1 MPKNVSGTPS
11 KGISALHEKAL
22 ELIGSKSD
30 GLYQSELRKKLGI
43 KSAKCSKIVSRLE
56 RLGMIK
62 RTPADFG
69 SRRTYLIL
77 LTSVPLPDMPPT
89 CSTDVGCIDH
99 ACRSNHPCR
108 NIDTYLTE
116 FYLLY
121 LIRAGTSA

>member
-1 MPKNVSGTPS
+1 MPKKVSSTPS
-11 KGISALHEKAL
+11 KDVSALHEKAL

-30 GLYQSELRKKLGI
+30 GIYQSELRKLLGI
-43 KSAKCSKIVSRLE
+43 KSSKCSKIVSRLE
-56 RLGMIK
+56 HLGMIK

-77 LTSVPLPDMPPT
+77 LASEPLTDMPPT
-89 CSTDVGCIDH
+89 CYTDVGCIDH
-99 ACRSNHPCR
+99 AYRSNHANR

-121 LIRAGTSA
+121 LIRASA